1 MKTRAYHGRR
11 PRRQQGI
18 SPIMF
23 IVALVVLVA
32 TVVLVV
38 VTLVRDGS
46 EEKPPVDEPPV
57 ENVDPDTPDTP
68 EVPDVPDEP
77 TPTVQKIDVFGDTSD
92 HGGAVFRVGDTGYEY
107 YTYVESTAQKYATC
121 VNKLA
126 ENLRGV
132 ATVYTMPIPL
142 SSGITLPDK
151 LYEMDQF
158 SDQKAAE
165 TAILSMM
172 DAPVKQVPLY
182 DALML
187 HRTEY
192 IYYRTDHHWS
202 GLGAYYAYVEYC
214 KAAGLEA
221 HDLSEYKTADFTGYL
236 GTFYND
242 TGKNAAMEENPDTVT
257 AYYPL
262 CNAAMKYTD
271 RNGKTYEMPSV
282 ICDETSAP
290 ASLKYG
296 AYIYGDNP
304 FTEIDNPTLDDGSA
318 CLVVKESF
326 GNAYVPFMPDHYD
339 KTYVIDY
346 RYWQGSITQF
356 VKEHNVKDVLLCNN
370 LSALRN
376 NSLMGDLYG
385 IL

>member
-1 MKTRAYHGRR
+1 MSSRTYRGRR
-11 PRRQQGI
+11 TRHQRGV

-23 IVALVVLVA
+23 LVALFVLVAAVVLVI
-32 TVVLVV
+32 
-38 VTLVRDGS
+38 VTLVRDKGG
-46 EEKPPVDEPPV
+46 EKPPVDEPPV
-57 ENVDPDTPDTP
+57 ENADPDTPEGPD
-68 EVPDVPDEP
+68 VPDVPDEP
-77 TPTVQKIDVFGDTSD
+77 TPTIQEIKVFGDTSD
-92 HGGAVFRVGDTGYEY
+92 HDGVFRVGDTGYEF
-107 YTYVESTAQKYATC
+107 YTYVESTAKKYATC

-126 ENLRGV
+126 ENLKGV
-132 ATVYTMPIPL
+132 AKVYTMPVPL
-142 SSGITLPDK
+142 SSGITLPDD
-151 LYEMDQF
+151 LYSKDGF
-158 SDQKAAE
+158 SDQKEAE
-165 TAILSMM
+165 TAILGMM
-172 DAPVKQVPLY
+172 DPSVVQVPLY
-182 DALML
+182 DTLML

-192 IYYRTDHHWS
+192 IYYRADHHWS

-214 KAAGLEA
+214 KAAGLTA

-242 TGKNAAMEENPDTVT
+242 TGKNAQMEANPDTVT

-262 CNAAMKYTD
+262 CNPEMTYTD
-271 RNGKTYEMPSV
+271 RNGNTYTMPSV
-282 ICDETSAP
+282 ICDETNAP

-318 CLVVKESF
+318 CLIIKESF

-356 VKEHNVKDVLLCNN
+356 VKDHGVTDVLLCNN